1 MNKNRWIVGIAVM
14 ALVAA
19 AVGGVTWQSSAQNSA
34 QKNVGY
40 SDTPLQPNG
49 KWRVHDG
56 TRPQPTVITPGT
68 FSTAEAPGKPPS
80 DAVVLFDG
88 TDLSKWRT
96 EKGGAPGW
104 KVENGSMM
112 VVAKAGD
119 IFTRDEFGDCQLHIE
134 WSAPNPPK
142 GDSQGRGNSGVFF
155 MTNFEF
161 QVLDS
166 YQNPTYPDGQAAALY
181 GQYPPLVNASR
192 KPGEWQVYD
201 IVFTAPRFA
210 NGKLETPAYITA
222 MHNGVIVHNHTALL
236 GPTSH
241 KMIGTYMPVGPK
253 GPIKLQDHGDPV
265 RFRNIW
271 VRPLKSY
278 DEP

>member
-1 MNKNRWIVGIAVM
+1 MNKNRWI
-14 ALVAA
+14 A
-19 AVGGVTWQSSAQNSA
+19 AVVITAAFAVVGVTWQSFAQNPSK
-34 QKNVGY
+34 KNVGY
-40 SDTPLQPNG
+40 SDTPMQPNG

-56 TRPQPTVITPGT
+56 SRSQPIVITPGT
-68 FSTAEAPGKPPS
+68 FSTPDVPGKPPS
-80 DAVVLFDG
+80 DAIVLFDG
-88 TDLSKWRT
+88 KDLSKWRT
-96 EKGGAPGW
+96 EKGDAPGW
-104 KVENGSMM
+104 KVENGYMM
-112 VVAKAGD
+112 VMPKAGD
-119 IFTRDEFGDCQLHIE
+119 IFTKDEFGDCQLHIE

-142 GDSQGRGNSGVFF
+142 GESQGRGNSGVFF
-155 MTNFEF
+155 MTNFEL

-166 YQNPTYPDGQAAALY
+166 YQNMTYPDGQAAALY

-201 IVFTAPRFA
+201 VTFTAPRFS
-210 NGKLETPAYITA
+210 NGKLETPAYITV

-241 KMIGTYMPVGPK
+241 KMIGTYTPQGPT
-253 GPIKLQDHGDPV
+253 GPLKLQDHSDPV